1 MAVLCAL
8 LYLAPL
14 RPALTVRVQI
24 TPYEMGSFDPSLSAM
39 ANMQFLG
46 THLVGGAP
54 GNASACV
61 TGFNQA
67 SFMIGTVSSL
77 FNVSPLR
84 CPATDRRS

>member
-46 THLVGGAP
+46 THLIGGAP

-61 TGFNQA
+61 MGFDQA

-77 FNVSPLR
+77 FNVCPPPPPPLSR
-84 CPATDRRS
+84 N